1 MGYWQYGEEVAS
13 SLTVNFPTDD
23 ILAQSLNILI
33 SCGVALGYAI
43 QFYIPIKILFPSIQR
58 RMKIADRHPFFGEM
72 IFRVFMVFVTFAVAM
87 LIPNVGL
94 LISIIGAICSN
105 SLALVFPVFIEYLVK
120 TRGDNRMS
128 TFDSIKNVLILVLA
142 VCGFLSGGYEGV
154 LGIIDLYSGNNSTSN
169 H

>member
-1 MGYWQYGEEVAS
+1 MGYWKYGEETES

-23 ILAQSLNILI
+23 ILAQSLNIVI

-43 QFYIPIKILFPSIQR
+43 QFYIPIKILFPSLQR
-58 RMKIADRHPFFGEM
+58 RMKMAEAHPFVGELV
-72 IFRVFMVFVTFAVAM
+72 FRCFVVFLTFAVAM
-87 LIPNVGL
+87 FIPNVGL
-94 LISIIGAICSN
+94 LISIIGAVCSN

-128 TFDSIKNVLILVLA
+128 IFDSIKNILLLLLA

-154 LGIIDLYSGNNSTSN
+154 LGVVELYK
-169 H
+169 

>member
-1 MGYWQYGEEVAS
+1 MGYWKYGEEVAS

-23 ILAQSLNILI
+23 ILAQSLNIII

-43 QFYIPIKILFPSIQR
+43 QFYIPIKILFPSVQQR
-58 RMKIADRHPFFGEM
+58 IKVAETHPFVGEM
-72 IFRVFMVFVTFAVAM
+72 VFRVFVVFVTFAVAL

-128 TFDSIKNVLILVLA
+128 TFDSIKNVLILLLA

-154 LGIIDLYSGNNSTSN
+154 LGVIELYK
-169 H
+169 

>member
-1 MGYWQYGEEVAS
+1 MGYWKYGEEVAS
-13 SLTVNFPTDD
+13 SLTVNFPADD
-23 ILAQSLNILI
+23 VLAQSLNILI

-43 QFYIPIKILFPSIQR
+43 QFYIPIKILFPSVQR
-58 RMKIADRHPFFGEM
+58 RIKAAEVHPFMGEM
-72 IFRVFMVFVTFAVAM
+72 VFRVFVVFVTFAVAM

-120 TRGDNRMS
+120 TRGDSRMS
-128 TFDSIKNVLILVLA
+128 TFDSIKNILLLILA

-154 LGIIDLYSGNNSTSN
+154 HGVIELYK
-169 H
+169 